1 MVMVV
6 NGDGGVA
13 IGDGDDDWQLISVDD
28 NDDGGGGDNE
38 DNDDKDDYSDSESG
52 DGQQL
57 LHWEPS
63 PQ

>member
-13 IGDGDDDWQLISVDD
+13 IGDGDDDWQLISVD
-28 NDDGGGGDNE
+28 DNE